1 MEIVGKLDAVFLSAA
16 YWKIVSQRLS
26 AKANATAKKTRRQIY
41 VLLMFVQRTSVCL
54 CEYVSVFAQVNNKI
68 TSRLPGKL
76 HKKKH
81 GKSAERAA
89 AKGKQHT
96 VHRVFLFWHT
106 WRCPFSPP
114 LPLCSFP
121 VPPSAASAKG
131 KQANVLRLPWLP
143 NKHATWLPRQRL
155 RQLTR
160 HPAASSQYQSQSQ
173 TVPPATWQMATATW
187 ASCNLQP
194 ATISSSLFHI
204 FALGSRPRCFCCEH
218 KEELSSRHS

>member
-54 CEYVSVFAQVNNKI
+54 CECVSVFAQVNNKI

-106 WRCPFSPP
+106 WKCPFSPP
-114 LPLCSFP
+114 FPLPLSQFP
-121 VPPSAASAKG
+121 PLLHVPKAS
-131 KQANVLRLPWLP
+131 
-143 NKHATWLPRQRL
+143 RQMSYACL
-155 RQLTR
+155 GCLTNMQR
-160 HPAASSQYQSQSQ
+160 GCRASD
-173 TVPPATWQMATATW
+173 
-187 ASCNLQP
+187 
-194 ATISSSLFHI
+194 
-204 FALGSRPRCFCCEH
+204 
-218 KEELSSRHS
+218 

>member
-1 MEIVGKLDAVFLSAA
+1 MEIVGKLYAVFLSAA

-54 CEYVSVFAQVNNKI
+54 CECVSVFAQVNNKI

-81 GKSAERAA
+81 GKSAERAV

-106 WRCPFSPP
+106 WKCPFSPP
-114 LPLCSFP
+114 LPIRSFP
-121 VPPSAASAKG
+121 VPPLLHVPKAS
-131 KQANVLRLPWLP
+131 
-143 NKHATWLPRQRL
+143 RQMSYACL
-155 RQLTR
+155 GCLTNMQR
-160 HPAASSQYQSQSQ
+160 GCRASD
-173 TVPPATWQMATATW
+173 W
-187 ASCNLQP
+187 
-194 ATISSSLFHI
+194 
-204 FALGSRPRCFCCEH
+204 GS
-218 KEELSSRHS
+218 